1 MVYVFL
7 ANGFEEV
14 EALAPIDLLRRAAIP
29 TTVVGVGSEYI
40 RGSHGIVVKADI
52 TDVCFAPTDIDAVI
66 LPGGMPGASNL
77 DACEAVDIALKAAV
91 DGGKIVGAICAAP
104 FVLGKRGYLC
114 GKRATCFPGFEAEL
128 LGAGVSG
135 ARVERDGNIITAI
148 GMGAAMEFG
157 LMLVAAIKDEETASQ
172 LSKATLSPVIFGD

>member
-14 EALAPIDLLRRAAIP
+14 EALAPIDLLRRASIP
-29 TTVVGVGSEYI
+29 TKTVGVGSEYI
-40 RGSHGIVVKADI
+40 TGSHGIVVKADI
-52 TDVCFAPTDIDAVI
+52 TDAGFAPTDIDAVV

-77 DACEAVDIALKAAV
+77 DRSAAV
-91 DGGKIVGAICAAP
+91 DLALNVAMEGGKIVGAICAAP

-128 LGAGVSG
+128 LGATVTK
-135 ARVERDGNIITAI
+135 ARTERDGNIITAI

-157 LMLVAAIKDEETASQ
+157 LMLVAAIKDEETAAQ